1 MVTKTDNRL
10 PSLAIAVSVLL
21 ICGSLAGCIGKDSA
35 TGKQNAP
42 DDLEY
47 VTSLNFTNKYP
58 IYQWLIQ
65 PQSGGKFEAEMHY
78 TWASTSDVAVDIW
91 VLSSINDPPS
101 FGQWGVSPGF
111 SRGYLTNQKI
121 SVLNYTII
129 DEPGTRG
136 VSVAE
141 NALCRFNGTT
151 FMMLCSS
158 GVNIKGRIEFS
169 EPVSIIRQGPDE
181 NGSVYCFKET
191 DFDSTLTVCDP
202 HVGNFIL
209 NGSKCVE
216 IKNRLF
222 GAYHMHPGRG
232 ECKWGVASPYC
243 NYSNSSFR
251 LPIVDGISPSV
262 FGIIANGGPGKW
274 NFYLEGEIMKTLF
287 LVDTN
292 VSLPWATTT
301 LMEFDK

>member
-65 PQSGGKFEAEMHY
+65 PQSGGKFEATICYDTVAM
-78 TWASTSDVAVDIW
+78 SDVAVSMWMI
-91 VLSSINDPPS
+91 SSINFPPTKP
-101 FGQWGVSPGF
+101 WGWCTIS
-111 SRGYLTNQKI
+111 SRGYLTSQKI

-129 DEPGTRG
+129 DQPGICALGIPG
-136 VSVAE
+136 VIMAM
-141 NALCRFNGTT
+141 FNGTT

-262 FGIIANGGPGKW
+262 SGRIVNGGPGKW
-274 NFYLEGEIMKTLF
+274 NFYLEGEIMETLF